1 MKKVFFAFCF
11 VILLCTGCNATNNE
25 KKIMNCD
32 LKSTNSV
39 QGYILTSK
47 YTVYYTGDSVNSV
60 ETKEEVKS
68 DEESILDY
76 FEKTLTNTY
85 ETANENY
92 GGYDNNITRSDN
104 SITSITKIDYNKMD
118 MKKYID
124 DNTAVKSYVNS
135 DNKFTIDGIKSIY
148 EAMGAICK

>member
-25 KKIMNCD
+25 EKIMNCD

-39 QGYILTSK
+39 QGYTLTSK
-47 YTVYYTGDSVNSV
+47 YTIYYTGDSVNSV

-104 SITSITKIDYNKMD
+104 SITSTTKIDYNKMD

-135 DNKFTIDGIKSIY
+135 DNKFTVDGIKSIY
-148 EAMGAICK
+148 ETMGAICK

>member
-1 MKKVFFAFCF
+1 MKKVFFVFCF
-11 VILLCTGCNATNNE
+11 VTLLCTGCNATNNE
-25 KKIMNCD
+25 EKIMNCD

-39 QGYILTSK
+39 QGYTLTSK

>member
-1 MKKVFFAFCF
+1 MKKIFLAFSF
-11 VILLCTGCNATNNE
+11 VILLCTGCGTSSNE
-25 KKIMNCD
+25 QKIMNCD

-39 QGYILTSK
+39 QGYTLTSK
-47 YTVYYTGDSVNSV
+47 YTVYYTGDTVDSV

-76 FEKTLTNTY
+76 FEKTLNNTY
-85 ETANENY
+85 TTANENY

-104 SITSITKIDYNKMD
+104 TLTSVTKIDYNKMD
-118 MKKYID
+118 MKKYVD

-135 DNKFTIDGIKSIY
+135 DYKFTLDGIKSIY
-148 EAMGAICK
+148 ELSGAICK

>member
-1 MKKVFFAFCF
+1 MKKVFFVFCF
-11 VILLCTGCNATNNE
+11 VTLLCTGCNATNNE
-25 KKIMNCD
+25 IKIMNCD

-39 QGYILTSK
+39 QGYTLTSK

>member
-1 MKKVFFAFCF
+1 MKKVFFVFCF
-11 VILLCTGCNATNNE
+11 VTLLCTGCNATNNE
-25 KKIMNCD
+25 IKIMNCD

-39 QGYILTSK
+39 QGYTLTSK

-104 SITSITKIDYNKMD
+104 SINSITKIDYNKMD